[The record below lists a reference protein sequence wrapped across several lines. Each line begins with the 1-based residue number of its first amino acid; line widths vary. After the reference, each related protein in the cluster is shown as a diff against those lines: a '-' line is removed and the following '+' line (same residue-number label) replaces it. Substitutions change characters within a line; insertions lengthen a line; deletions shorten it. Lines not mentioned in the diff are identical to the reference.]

1 MPDKRNRQQQARRH
15 RWPLWSAAFEEL
27 RPLSPFVT
35 TKSDNSTEKPP
46 ALQKNHDE
54 LAGFVDDGE
63 TQASQFGDEAEERVA
78 TGDVRVKQESQK
90 AHDGAAIL
98 DMNDAFGMPKR
109 RLEIAEVPRSRTYT
123 YNDETEGC
131 YSCYKCIGHVCL
143 CDLYSDGC
151 ATAQAHGAN
160 SDGVVK
166 SERSA
171 RSEPP
176 TLPVCP
182 TCPRGFL
189 VEGACS
195 FCEFA
200 GRGRGRSFSDSE

>member
-1 MPDKRNRQQQARRH
+1 MAHPR
-15 RWPLWSAAFEEL
+15 FEDL
-27 RPLSPFVT
+27 KPLSPFVT
-35 TKSDNSTEKPP
+35 TKPENSTEKPP

-78 TGDVRVKQESQK
+78 TGDVRVEQESQK

-98 DMNDAFGMPKR
+98 DMNDDMIHDGAVVPGDVVEAAGATLRRAFGMPKR

-182 TCPRGFL
+182 TCPTGFL
-189 VEGACS
+189 V
-195 FCEFA
+195 
-200 GRGRGRSFSDSE
+200 GRGLQLL